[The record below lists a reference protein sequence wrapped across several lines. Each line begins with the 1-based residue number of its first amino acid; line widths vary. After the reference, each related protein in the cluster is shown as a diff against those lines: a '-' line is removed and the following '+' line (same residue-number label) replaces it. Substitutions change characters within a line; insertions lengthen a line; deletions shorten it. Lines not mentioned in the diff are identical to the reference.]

1 MMAKMHKAKR
11 VPFVVANWKINKLQA
26 DVTDFLAQVNGR
38 VPDQHVVETGIAAQ
52 DLFLA
57 DMVRATKETPVHVV
71 AENVHWEDSGA
82 YTGETS
88 PKALKDIG
96 VTYVLIGHF
105 ERRKFFN
112 ETDSTV
118 NLKVTAALRNGLRP
132 IIDVDEDMSTY
143 AQFMDAEPSVAQ
155 VAAALAGVSV
165 DQIRNVT
172 IAYEPTWAIGSGEA
186 ASADQAQKAAH
197 LIRQTLAKLYSPVIA
212 EQVRILY
219 GGSVTPHNA
228 REIMRQKDI
237 DGVLVGTAALD
248 PDNFLQLVDIARD
261 PDVPEFDVEHV

>member
-1 MMAKMHKAKR
+1 MTKTHNAQR
-11 VPFVVANWKINKLQA
+11 VPFVVANWKINKLQS
-26 DVTDFLAQVNGR
+26 DVVDFLAQVNGK
-38 VPDQHVVETGIAAQ
+38 VPDQRVVETGIAAQ
-52 DLFLA
+52 DLFLS
-57 DMVRATKETPVHVV
+57 DMVRATADSPIHVV

-88 PKALKDIG
+88 PRALKDIG
-96 VTYVLIGHF
+96 AKYVLIGHF

-172 IAYEPTWAIGSGEA
+172 IAYEPTWAIGSGDA

-228 REIMRQKDI
+228 REIMLQNDI

-248 PDNFLQLVDIARD
+248 PIQFLQLVEIVRD
-261 PDVPEFDVEHV
+261 PNVPEFDVNHI

>member
-1 MMAKMHKAKR
+1 MTKTHKAQR

-26 DVTDFLAQVNGR
+26 DVVDFLAQVNGK
-38 VPDQHVVETGIAAQ
+38 VPDKQVVEIGIAAQ
-52 DLFLA
+52 DLFLS
-57 DMVRATKETPVHVV
+57 DMVRATADSPIHVV

-88 PKALKDIG
+88 PRALKDIG
-96 VTYVLIGHF
+96 AKYGLIGHF

-143 AQFMDAEPSVAQ
+143 AQFMDVEPSVAQ

-219 GGSVTPHNA
+219 GGSVTPNNA
-228 REIMRQKDI
+228 REIMLQKDI

-248 PDNFLQLVDIARD
+248 PTQFLQLVEIVRD
-261 PDVPEFDVEHV
+261 PNVPEFDVDHI